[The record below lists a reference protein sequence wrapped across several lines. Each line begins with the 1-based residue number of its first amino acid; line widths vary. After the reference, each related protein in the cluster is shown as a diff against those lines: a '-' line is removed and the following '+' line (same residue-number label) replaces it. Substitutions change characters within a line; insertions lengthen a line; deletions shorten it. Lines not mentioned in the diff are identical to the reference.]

1 MLTNSI
7 KSNWTLE
14 QLNWELKPKGNF
26 QEWSGLIDWFIEQV
40 KADEKQLENS
50 YIKTWF
56 NAAINCIG

>member
-14 QLNWELKPKGNF
+14 QLNRELKPKGNS
-26 QEWSGLIDWFIEQV
+26 QESSGLIDWFIEQF

-56 NAAINCIG
+56 NAAIDCIG